1 VRTGDR
7 IVLCS
12 DGLVDEV
19 SDADIAVVLGQH
31 SDPQDTAE
39 ALVMVANTAGG
50 RDNTTVIV
58 IDVLDDISEPVVLPT
73 PDNTTPMEALAPMQL
88 APAKKSKVGMVLFWS
103 ALVAIVFSAIT
114 VIGVYGRSGYFIG
127 FDSNDQVAIYRGRV
141 GGILWF
147 QPTIETQTS
156 MSGEEPRVLVA
167 NVGDARTYLWR
178 NNALTVLS
186 VNHSYVQEL
195 VNEGIITPEEARVH
209 PRRNIVTRALGIDR
223 SVVVD
228 VFSHLVRTGDR
239 IVLCSDGLVDE
250 VADVEIARV
259 LGQHTDPQET
269 AEALVMVANT
279 NGGRDNTT
287 VIVVDVLD
295 DISEPIA
302 STTPDNTAPMQSPSA
317 SSSDSGP
324 VVAGVG
330 SIAVKKKNRV
340 GMVLFWT
347 ALVAI
352 VLSGI
357 TIVGVYAR
365 SGYFIGFDKDSR
377 VAVYRGR
384 VGGVLWFNP
393 TIDTQTTLSGEDLP
407 EDVLRDVALNRTFTS
422 STNASK
428 YLALI
433 RIAIIDAT
441 TTTSTTS
448 TTVG

>member
-1 VRTGDR
+1 MKLKWGASTD
-7 IVLCS
+7 
-12 DGLVDEV
+12 
-19 SDADIAVVLGQH
+19 
-31 SDPQDTAE
+31 
-39 ALVMVANTAGG
+39 
-50 RDNTTVIV
+50 
-58 IDVLDDISEPVVLPT
+58 
-73 PDNTTPMEALAPMQL
+73 
-88 APAKKSKVGMVLFWS
+88 VGMVRQQNEDSFLAEETLFVVADGMGGHNAGEVAS
-103 ALVAIVFSAIT
+103 ALAVTTLKAGARLGIDTTEDFRELVQQANSAIYTASLDDSTQSGMGTT
-114 VIGVYGRSGYFIG
+114 VTALSIV
-127 FDSNDQVAIYRGRV
+127 
-141 GGILWF
+141 
-147 QPTIETQTS
+147 E
-156 MSGEEPRVLVA
+156 GEEPRVLVA
-167 NVGDARTYLWR
+167 NVGDSRAYLWR
-178 NNALTVLS
+178 SGALSRLS
-186 VNHSYVQEL
+186 VDHSYVQEL
-195 VNEGIITPEEARVH
+195 VNEGIITPEAARVH

-223 SVVVD
+223 SVMVD
-228 VFSHLVRTGDR
+228 VFTHFVRTGDR

-295 DISEPIA
+295 DISAPIA

>member
-1 VRTGDR
+1 MKLKWGASTD
-7 IVLCS
+7 
-12 DGLVDEV
+12 
-19 SDADIAVVLGQH
+19 
-31 SDPQDTAE
+31 
-39 ALVMVANTAGG
+39 
-50 RDNTTVIV
+50 
-58 IDVLDDISEPVVLPT
+58 
-73 PDNTTPMEALAPMQL
+73 
-88 APAKKSKVGMVLFWS
+88 VGMVRQQNEDSFLAEETLFVVADGMGGHNAGEVAS
-103 ALVAIVFSAIT
+103 ALAVTTLKAGARLGIDDAEVFRELVQQANSAIYTASLDDSTQSGMGTT
-114 VIGVYGRSGYFIG
+114 VTALSIV
-127 FDSNDQVAIYRGRV
+127 
-141 GGILWF
+141 
-147 QPTIETQTS
+147 E
-156 MSGEEPRVLVA
+156 GEEPRVLVA
-167 NVGDARTYLWR
+167 NVGDSRAYLWR
-178 NNALTVLS
+178 SGALSRLS
-186 VNHSYVQEL
+186 VDHSYVQEL
-195 VNEGIITPEEARVH
+195 VNEGIITPEAARVH

-223 SVVVD
+223 SVMVD
-228 VFSHLVRTGDR
+228 VFTHFVRTGDR

-302 STTPDNTAPMQSPSA
+302 STAPDNTAPMQSPSVDA
-317 SSSDSGP
+317 
-324 VVAGVG
+324 VVGVG
-330 SIAVKKKNRV
+330 AGAVSGRGKKSRI
-340 GMVLFWT
+340 GMVLFWS

-365 SGYFIGFDKDSR
+365 SGYFIGFDEDSR

-384 VGGVLWFNP
+384 VGGVLWFSP
-393 TIDTQTTLSGEDLP
+393 TIDTQTTLSGADLP

>member
-1 VRTGDR
+1 MKLKWGASTDVGMVRQQNEDSFLAEETLFVVADGMGGHNAGEVASALAVTTLKAGARLGIDTTEDFRELVQQANSAIYTASLDDSTQSGMGTTVTALSIVEGEEPRVLVANVGDSRAYLWRSGALSRLSVDHSYVQELVNEGIITPEAARVHPRRNIVTRALGIDRSVMVDVFTHFVRTGDR

-58 IDVLDDISEPVVLPT
+58 VDVLDDISEPVVLPT

-156 MSGEEPRVLVA
+156 MSGEE
-167 NVGDARTYLWR
+167 
-178 NNALTVLS
+178 
-186 VNHSYVQEL
+186 
-195 VNEGIITPEEARVH
+195 
-209 PRRNIVTRALGIDR
+209 
-223 SVVVD
+223 
-228 VFSHLVRTGDR
+228 
-239 IVLCSDGLVDE
+239 
-250 VADVEIARV
+250 
-259 LGQHTDPQET
+259 
-269 AEALVMVANT
+269 
-279 NGGRDNTT
+279 
-287 VIVVDVLD
+287 
-295 DISEPIA
+295 
-302 STTPDNTAPMQSPSA
+302 
-317 SSSDSGP
+317 
-324 VVAGVG
+324 
-330 SIAVKKKNRV
+330 
-340 GMVLFWT
+340 
-347 ALVAI
+347 
-352 VLSGI
+352 
-357 TIVGVYAR
+357 
-365 SGYFIGFDKDSR
+365 
-377 VAVYRGR
+377 
-384 VGGVLWFNP
+384 
-393 TIDTQTTLSGEDLP
+393 LP
-407 EDVLRDVALNRTFTS
+407 EDILRDVALNREFS
-422 STNASK
+422 SSSQASK

-441 TTTSTTS
+441 TTTSTT
-448 TTVG
+448 TTVR

>member
-1 VRTGDR
+1 MKLKWGASTD
-7 IVLCS
+7 
-12 DGLVDEV
+12 
-19 SDADIAVVLGQH
+19 
-31 SDPQDTAE
+31 
-39 ALVMVANTAGG
+39 
-50 RDNTTVIV
+50 
-58 IDVLDDISEPVVLPT
+58 
-73 PDNTTPMEALAPMQL
+73 
-88 APAKKSKVGMVLFWS
+88 VGMVRQQNEDSFLAEETLFVVADGMGGHNAGEVAS
-103 ALVAIVFSAIT
+103 ALAVTTLKAGARLGIDTTEDFRELVQQANSAIYTASLDDSTQSGMGTT
-114 VIGVYGRSGYFIG
+114 VTALSIV
-127 FDSNDQVAIYRGRV
+127 
-141 GGILWF
+141 
-147 QPTIETQTS
+147 E
-156 MSGEEPRVLVA
+156 GEEPRVLVA
-167 NVGDARTYLWR
+167 NVGDSRAYLWR
-178 NNALTVLS
+178 SGALSRLS
-186 VNHSYVQEL
+186 VDHSYVQEL
-195 VNEGIITPEEARVH
+195 VNEGIITPEAARVH

-223 SVVVD
+223 SVMVD
-228 VFSHLVRTGDR
+228 VFTHFVRTGDR

-302 STTPDNTAPMQSPSA
+302 SSAPDNTAPMQSPSVD
-317 SSSDSGP
+317 SVDSGL
-324 VVAGVG
+324 VGAGVG
-330 SIAVKKKNRV
+330 DSVAVKKKVRV
-340 GMVLFWT
+340 GVVLFWT

-357 TIVGVYAR
+357 TVVGVYAR

-422 STNASK
+422 STMASK
-428 YLALI
+428 YLALV

>member
-1 VRTGDR
+1 MKLKWGASTD
-7 IVLCS
+7 
-12 DGLVDEV
+12 
-19 SDADIAVVLGQH
+19 
-31 SDPQDTAE
+31 
-39 ALVMVANTAGG
+39 
-50 RDNTTVIV
+50 
-58 IDVLDDISEPVVLPT
+58 
-73 PDNTTPMEALAPMQL
+73 
-88 APAKKSKVGMVLFWS
+88 VGMVRQQNEDSFLAEETLFVVADGMGGHNAGEVAS
-103 ALVAIVFSAIT
+103 ALAVTTLKAGARLGIDDAEVFRELVQQANSAIYTASLDDSTQSGMGTT
-114 VIGVYGRSGYFIG
+114 VTALSIV
-127 FDSNDQVAIYRGRV
+127 
-141 GGILWF
+141 
-147 QPTIETQTS
+147 E
-156 MSGEEPRVLVA
+156 GEEPRVLVA
-167 NVGDARTYLWR
+167 NVGDSRAYLWR
-178 NNALTVLS
+178 SGALSRLS
-186 VNHSYVQEL
+186 VDHSYVQEL
-195 VNEGIITPEEARVH
+195 VNEGIITPEAARVH

-223 SVVVD
+223 SVMVD
-228 VFSHLVRTGDR
+228 VFTHFVRTGDR

-250 VADVEIARV
+250 VADNEIARV

-302 STTPDNTAPMQSPSA
+302 SSAPDNTAPMQSPSVDAVVGGSGVVGVA
-317 SSSDSGP
+317 SVSGR
-324 VVAGVG
+324 G
-330 SIAVKKKNRV
+330 KKSRI
-340 GMVLFWT
+340 GMVLFWS

-422 STNASK
+422 STMASK
-428 YLALI
+428 YLALV

>member
-1 VRTGDR
+1 MKLKWGASTD
-7 IVLCS
+7 
-12 DGLVDEV
+12 
-19 SDADIAVVLGQH
+19 
-31 SDPQDTAE
+31 
-39 ALVMVANTAGG
+39 
-50 RDNTTVIV
+50 
-58 IDVLDDISEPVVLPT
+58 
-73 PDNTTPMEALAPMQL
+73 
-88 APAKKSKVGMVLFWS
+88 VGMVRQQNEDSFLAEETLFVVADGMGGHNAGEVAS
-103 ALVAIVFSAIT
+103 ALAVTTLKAGARLGIDTTEDFRELVQQANSAIYTASLDDSTQSGMGTT
-114 VIGVYGRSGYFIG
+114 VTALSIV
-127 FDSNDQVAIYRGRV
+127 
-141 GGILWF
+141 
-147 QPTIETQTS
+147 E
-156 MSGEEPRVLVA
+156 GEEPRVLVA
-167 NVGDARTYLWR
+167 NVGDSRAYLWR
-178 NNALTVLS
+178 SGALSRLS
-186 VNHSYVQEL
+186 VDHSYVQEL
-195 VNEGIITPEEARVH
+195 VNEGIITPEAARVH

-223 SVVVD
+223 SVMVD
-228 VFSHLVRTGDR
+228 VFTHFVRTGDR

-250 VADVEIARV
+250 VADTEIARV

-302 STTPDNTAPMQSPSA
+302 SSAPDNTEPMQSPSIDA
-317 SSSDSGP
+317 
-324 VVAGVG
+324 VVGGVG
-330 SIAVKKKNRV
+330 AVGVKKKSRV
-340 GMVLFWT
+340 GMVLFWS

-365 SGYFIGFDKDSR
+365 SGYFIGFDEDSR

-384 VGGVLWFNP
+384 VGGVLWFSP
-393 TIDTQTTLSGEDLP
+393 TIDTQTTLSGADLP

-422 STNASK
+422 STMASK

-433 RIAIIDAT
+433 RIAIIDAS

>member
-1 VRTGDR
+1 MKLKWGASTD
-7 IVLCS
+7 
-12 DGLVDEV
+12 
-19 SDADIAVVLGQH
+19 
-31 SDPQDTAE
+31 
-39 ALVMVANTAGG
+39 
-50 RDNTTVIV
+50 
-58 IDVLDDISEPVVLPT
+58 
-73 PDNTTPMEALAPMQL
+73 
-88 APAKKSKVGMVLFWS
+88 VGMVRQQNEDSFLAEETLFVVADGMGGHNAGEVAS
-103 ALVAIVFSAIT
+103 ALAVTTLKAGARLGIDTTEDFRELVQQANSAIYTASLDDSTQSGMGTT
-114 VIGVYGRSGYFIG
+114 VTALSIV
-127 FDSNDQVAIYRGRV
+127 
-141 GGILWF
+141 
-147 QPTIETQTS
+147 E
-156 MSGEEPRVLVA
+156 GEEPRVLVA
-167 NVGDARTYLWR
+167 NVGDSRAYLWR
-178 NNALTVLS
+178 SGALSRLS
-186 VNHSYVQEL
+186 VDHSYVQEL
-195 VNEGIITPEEARVH
+195 VNEGIITPEAARVH

-223 SVVVD
+223 SVMVD
-228 VFSHLVRTGDR
+228 VFTHFVRTGDR

-302 STTPDNTAPMQSPSA
+302 STAPDNTAPMQSPSVDAGIGGSGVVDVA
-317 SSSDSGP
+317 SVSGR
-324 VVAGVG
+324 G
-330 SIAVKKKNRV
+330 KKSRI
-340 GMVLFWT
+340 GMVLFWS

-365 SGYFIGFDKDSR
+365 SGYFVGFDEDGR

-384 VGGVLWFNP
+384 VGGVLWFGP
-393 TIDTQTTLSGEDLP
+393 TIDTQTTLSGADLP

>member
-1 VRTGDR
+1 MKLKWGASTD
-7 IVLCS
+7 
-12 DGLVDEV
+12 
-19 SDADIAVVLGQH
+19 
-31 SDPQDTAE
+31 
-39 ALVMVANTAGG
+39 
-50 RDNTTVIV
+50 
-58 IDVLDDISEPVVLPT
+58 
-73 PDNTTPMEALAPMQL
+73 
-88 APAKKSKVGMVLFWS
+88 VGMVRQQNEDSFLAEETLFVVADGMGGHNAGEVAS
-103 ALVAIVFSAIT
+103 ALAVTTLKAGARLGIDTTEDFRELVQQANSAIYTASLDDSTQSGMGTT
-114 VIGVYGRSGYFIG
+114 VTALSIV
-127 FDSNDQVAIYRGRV
+127 
-141 GGILWF
+141 
-147 QPTIETQTS
+147 E
-156 MSGEEPRVLVA
+156 GEEPRVLVA
-167 NVGDARTYLWR
+167 NVGDSRAYLWR
-178 NNALTVLS
+178 SGALSRLS
-186 VNHSYVQEL
+186 VDHSYVQEL
-195 VNEGIITPEEARVH
+195 VNEGIITPEAARVH

-223 SVVVD
+223 SVMVD
-228 VFSHLVRTGDR
+228 VFTHFVRTGDR

-302 STTPDNTAPMQSPSA
+302 STAPDNTAPMQSPSVDAGIGGSGVVDVA
-317 SSSDSGP
+317 SVSGR
-324 VVAGVG
+324 G
-330 SIAVKKKNRV
+330 KKSRI
-340 GMVLFWT
+340 GMVLFWSV
-347 ALVAI
+347 LVAI

-365 SGYFIGFDKDSR
+365 SGYFVGFDEDGR

-384 VGGVLWFNP
+384 VGGVLWFGP
-393 TIDTQTTLSGEDLP
+393 TIDTQTTLSGADLP

>member
-1 VRTGDR
+1 MKLKWGASTD
-7 IVLCS
+7 
-12 DGLVDEV
+12 
-19 SDADIAVVLGQH
+19 
-31 SDPQDTAE
+31 
-39 ALVMVANTAGG
+39 
-50 RDNTTVIV
+50 
-58 IDVLDDISEPVVLPT
+58 
-73 PDNTTPMEALAPMQL
+73 
-88 APAKKSKVGMVLFWS
+88 VGMVRQQNEDSFLAEETLFVVADGMGGHNAGEVAS
-103 ALVAIVFSAIT
+103 ALAVTTLKAGARLGIDTTEDFRELVQQANSAIYTASLDDSTQSGMGTT
-114 VIGVYGRSGYFIG
+114 VTALSIV
-127 FDSNDQVAIYRGRV
+127 
-141 GGILWF
+141 
-147 QPTIETQTS
+147 E
-156 MSGEEPRVLVA
+156 GEEPRVLVA
-167 NVGDARTYLWR
+167 NVGDSRAYLWR
-178 NNALTVLS
+178 SGALSRLS
-186 VNHSYVQEL
+186 VDHSYVQEL
-195 VNEGIITPEEARVH
+195 VNEGIITPEAARVH

-223 SVVVD
+223 SVMVD
-228 VFSHLVRTGDR
+228 VFTHFVRTGDR

-302 STTPDNTAPMQSPSA
+302 SSAPDNTAPMQSPSVDA
-317 SSSDSGP
+317 VGG
-324 VVAGVG
+324 AGG
-330 SIAVKKKNRV
+330 SVAVKKNSRV
-340 GMVLFWT
+340 GMVLFWS
-347 ALVAI
+347 ALVSI

-365 SGYFIGFDKDSR
+365 SGYFIGFDEDSR

-384 VGGVLWFNP
+384 VGGVLWFSP
-393 TIDTQTTLSGEDLP
+393 TIDTQTTLSGADLP

-422 STNASK
+422 STMASK

-433 RIAIIDAT
+433 RIAIIDAS

>member
-1 VRTGDR
+1 MKLKWGASTD
-7 IVLCS
+7 
-12 DGLVDEV
+12 
-19 SDADIAVVLGQH
+19 
-31 SDPQDTAE
+31 
-39 ALVMVANTAGG
+39 
-50 RDNTTVIV
+50 
-58 IDVLDDISEPVVLPT
+58 
-73 PDNTTPMEALAPMQL
+73 
-88 APAKKSKVGMVLFWS
+88 VGMVRQQNEDSFLAEETLFVVADGMGGHNAGEVAS
-103 ALVAIVFSAIT
+103 ALAVTTLKAGARLGIDTTEDFRELVQQANSAIYTASLDDSTQSGMGTT
-114 VIGVYGRSGYFIG
+114 VTALSIV
-127 FDSNDQVAIYRGRV
+127 
-141 GGILWF
+141 
-147 QPTIETQTS
+147 E
-156 MSGEEPRVLVA
+156 GEEPRVLVA
-167 NVGDARTYLWR
+167 NVGDSRAYLWR
-178 NNALTVLS
+178 SGALSRLS
-186 VNHSYVQEL
+186 VDHSYVQEL
-195 VNEGIITPEEARVH
+195 VNEGIITPEAARVH

-223 SVVVD
+223 SVMVD
-228 VFSHLVRTGDR
+228 VFTHFVRTGDR

-302 STTPDNTAPMQSPSA
+302 SSTPDNTAPMQSPSVDA
-317 SSSDSGP
+317 
-324 VVAGVG
+324 VVVGGGVVG
-330 SIAVKKKNRV
+330 VKKKSRV
-340 GMVLFWT
+340 GMVLFWS

-365 SGYFIGFDKDSR
+365 SGYFIGFDEDSR

-384 VGGVLWFNP
+384 VGGVLWFSP
-393 TIDTQTTLSGEDLP
+393 TIDTQTTLSGADLP

-422 STNASK
+422 STMASK

-433 RIAIIDAT
+433 RIAIIDAS

>member
-1 VRTGDR
+1 MKLKWGASTD
-7 IVLCS
+7 
-12 DGLVDEV
+12 
-19 SDADIAVVLGQH
+19 
-31 SDPQDTAE
+31 
-39 ALVMVANTAGG
+39 
-50 RDNTTVIV
+50 
-58 IDVLDDISEPVVLPT
+58 
-73 PDNTTPMEALAPMQL
+73 
-88 APAKKSKVGMVLFWS
+88 VGMVRQQNEDSFLAEETLFVVADGMGGHNAGEVAS
-103 ALVAIVFSAIT
+103 ALAVTTLKAGARLGIDTTEDFRELVQQANSAIYTASLDDSTQSGMGTT
-114 VIGVYGRSGYFIG
+114 VTALSIV
-127 FDSNDQVAIYRGRV
+127 
-141 GGILWF
+141 
-147 QPTIETQTS
+147 E
-156 MSGEEPRVLVA
+156 GEEPRVLVA
-167 NVGDARTYLWR
+167 NVGDSRAYLWR
-178 NNALTVLS
+178 SGALSRLS
-186 VNHSYVQEL
+186 VDHSYVQEL
-195 VNEGIITPEEARVH
+195 VNEGIITPEAARVH

-223 SVVVD
+223 AVMVD
-228 VFSHLVRTGDR
+228 VFTHFVRTGDR

-302 STTPDNTAPMQSPSA
+302 SSTPDNTAPMQSPSVDA
-317 SSSDSGP
+317 IDSGL
-324 VVAGVG
+324 VGAGVG
-330 SIAVKKKNRV
+330 SAGVVKKSRV
-340 GMVLFWT
+340 GVVLFWT

-352 VLSGI
+352 VISGI
-357 TIVGVYAR
+357 TVVGVYAR

-422 STNASK
+422 STMASK
-428 YLALI
+428 YLALV

>member
-1 VRTGDR
+1 MKLKWGASTD
-7 IVLCS
+7 
-12 DGLVDEV
+12 
-19 SDADIAVVLGQH
+19 
-31 SDPQDTAE
+31 
-39 ALVMVANTAGG
+39 
-50 RDNTTVIV
+50 
-58 IDVLDDISEPVVLPT
+58 
-73 PDNTTPMEALAPMQL
+73 
-88 APAKKSKVGMVLFWS
+88 VGMVRQQNEDSFLAEETLFVVADGMGGHNAGEVAS
-103 ALVAIVFSAIT
+103 ALAVTTLKAGARLGIDTTEDFRELVQQANSAIYTASLDDSTQSGMGTT
-114 VIGVYGRSGYFIG
+114 VTALSIV
-127 FDSNDQVAIYRGRV
+127 
-141 GGILWF
+141 
-147 QPTIETQTS
+147 E
-156 MSGEEPRVLVA
+156 GEEPRVLVA
-167 NVGDARTYLWR
+167 NVGDSRAYLWR
-178 NNALTVLS
+178 SGALSRLS
-186 VNHSYVQEL
+186 VDHSYVQEL
-195 VNEGIITPEEARVH
+195 VNEGIITPEAARVH

-223 SVVVD
+223 SVMVD
-228 VFSHLVRTGDR
+228 VFTHFVRTGDR

-302 STTPDNTAPMQSPSA
+302 SSTPDNTAPMQSPSVDA
-317 SSSDSGP
+317 IDSGL
-324 VVAGVG
+324 VGAGVSSAG
-330 SIAVKKKNRV
+330 VVKKSRV
-340 GMVLFWT
+340 GVVLFWT

-365 SGYFIGFDKDSR
+365 SGYFIGFDEDSR

-384 VGGVLWFNP
+384 VGGVLWFSP
-393 TIDTQTTLSGEDLP
+393 TIDTQTTLSGADLP

-422 STNASK
+422 STMASK
-428 YLALI
+428 YLALV